1 MTTAA
6 SPTPSSRFKLITSTL
21 LDAGRVAPLVAMG
34 DSETL
39 ANALLSVLAKPPQSQ
54 MLTEAVSA
62 YHQDVSAAAYLQTLG
77 LSA

>member
-1 MTTAA
+1 
-6 SPTPSSRFKLITSTL
+6 
-21 LDAGRVAPLVAMG
+21 MG

-62 YHQDVSAAAYLQTLG
+62 YHRDVSAAAYLQTLG